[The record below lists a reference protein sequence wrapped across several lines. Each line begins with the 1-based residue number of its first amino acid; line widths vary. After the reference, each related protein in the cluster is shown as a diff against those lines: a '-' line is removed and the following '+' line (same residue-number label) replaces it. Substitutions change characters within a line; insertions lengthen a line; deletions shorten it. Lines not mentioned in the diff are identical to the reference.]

1 MDLSAGA
8 IVGSYQIDREI
19 SRGRHAV
26 VYRAW
31 QRTVGRWVVLKVL
44 TERDPQALAGFRR
57 EIRLTG
63 NIGHGGVRQVY
74 DAGEASEGFPYLA
87 MQYVDSSLRDA
98 LRERLGRAHAF
109 SRAEVARYLAP
120 VAVVLDHIHRHGLV
134 HLDVKPENVLIFADG
149 RVLLAD
155 FGSACRIGTMTH
167 QGTPRYLSLEHA
179 AGDRPVT
186 PQSDVYS
193 LACVAYEML
202 AGEPVFGS
210 DFDVV
215 LIRQHLD
222 EAPRPLRQ
230 LCPGLSR
237 DAQRAVDAAL
247 AKDPRERPPS
257 AGRFIRML
265 ECGRRGSQPAWPRE
279 AGHSTAGRSGPKWL
293 VIVGSVALIALVVV
307 VALIAAYWLR
317 LTPAPARTPVAM
329 PAFGPVGRGATA
341 PLPTLVWT
349 PMLSARTHAY
359 ASRPRVPG
367 RACWPPPRAQGSA
380 LSERRPRL
388 IPLVAAGLPA

>member
-26 VYRAW
+26 VHGAW
-31 QRTVGRWVVLKVL
+31 RRTVGWGVALKVL

-74 DAGEASEGFPYLA
+74 DAGETSEGFPYLA
-87 MQYVDSSLRDA
+87 MQYGDSSLRDV
-98 LRERLGRAHAF
+98 LRERLGQACAF

-120 VAVVLDHIHRHGLV
+120 VAGVLDHIHRHGLV

-155 FGSACRIGTMTH
+155 FGSARRIGTVTH
-167 QGTPRYLSLEHA
+167 QGTPRYLSPEQA

-202 AGEPVFGS
+202 AGEPVFGG

-230 LCPGLSR
+230 LSPGLSR
-237 DAQRAVDAAL
+237 DAQRAIDAAL
-247 AKDPRERPPS
+247 AKDPLKRPPS
-257 AGRFIRML
+257 ADRFIRML
-265 ECGRRGSQPAWPRE
+265 ECGRRGGQPAWPRE
-279 AGHSTAGRSGPKWL
+279 AGDSTAGRSGPKWL
-293 VIVGSVALIALVVV
+293 VIVVGVALIALVVV
-307 VALIAAYWLR
+307 VALIAAGWPR
-317 LTPAPARTPVAM
+317 LAPAPARNPVAM
-329 PAFGPVGRGATA
+329 PALGLVGRGAMV
-341 PLPTLVWT
+341 PLPTSVCA
-349 PMLSARTHAY
+349 PMLSARACTVSTCLSVAE
-359 ASRPRVPG
+359 
-367 RACWPPPRAQGSA
+367 RACLPPPRPRGSEIP
-380 LSERRPRL
+380 ERCHRL
-388 IPLVAAGLPA
+388 IPPMAAVLPA